1 MSYFLIW
8 ATATWVVHSNTPLN
22 YVHMTRSLFSTHIIV
37 PNYVL
42 QKGADCTNLFSNVN
56 AMENSGGDVGPPRP
70 ARAAPHAPGCACRW
84 RPPRTAPWRPRS
96 PTLIGPSPRR
106 PAGAE
111 ELGLLRRAQH
121 PGPAARHTFAEAL
134 RCLKTWL
141 PAPSRPRLPAAG
153 ERVLMQHP

>member
-70 ARAAPHAPGCACRW
+70 GPGSSARARMCLPLASAPH
-84 RPPRTAPWRPRS
+84 S
-96 PTLIGPSPRR
+96 PLASAFSHSHGPSPRR